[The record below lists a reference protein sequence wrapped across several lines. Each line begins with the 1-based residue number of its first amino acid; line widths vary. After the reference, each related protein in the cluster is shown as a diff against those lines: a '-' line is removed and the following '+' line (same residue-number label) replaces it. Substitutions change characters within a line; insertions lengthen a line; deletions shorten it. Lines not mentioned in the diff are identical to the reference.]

1 MDVSK
6 GALITRDPLSSEQSS
21 RQCRP
26 PGSQS
31 DVSRRRTQPRD
42 SRVHHTWLPH
52 TQRLPLARLPL
63 TFGPSFSAP
72 PYPRNGNSTCITDTI
87 YASVLLPRTTQFG
100 TYTTRL
106 EALPGFSLHG
116 CCWLSAHFSV
126 VSTFLLSLPFDA
138 F

>member
-63 TFGPSFSAP
+63 HSVRRSPLCLTPGMVIPPASQTPYTPRCFSRELHNLARTP
-72 PYPRNGNSTCITDTI
+72 QDLRPFLAFPCTAAAGS
-87 YASVLLPRTTQFG
+87 LLT
-100 TYTTRL
+100 
-106 EALPGFSLHG
+106 
-116 CCWLSAHFSV
+116 SA
-126 VSTFLLSLPFDA
+126 
-138 F
+138 